1 MNTTSTQPP
10 PTQPP
15 PTVPDTS
22 AAASATASTSA
33 PHTTLSAPSRGS
45 IDVAYHTSSGSGLK
59 SFDTTSAIAGLY
71 LWLLFGF
78 FTSLL
83 GCDLQRIMT
92 KNIFVKHLMA
102 LVTFF
107 FLMSV
112 VDTDNN
118 ISVAMTWVKT
128 ILVYILFMISIKS
141 KIISSAIF
149 LGLLL
154 ADQTLKVEISYLQNN
169 NPSANAKKIA
179 LYKAIRY
186 YLLFALIIVA
196 VIGFLFYF
204 LKQYSDHYDE
214 FSFIVFFFGNNHCND
229 L

>member
-10 PTQPP
+10 ITQPP
-15 PTVPDTS
+15 PTIPDTS
-22 AAASATASTSA
+22 TASTGSA
-33 PHTTLSAPSRGS
+33 PAHYTTLTAPSRGS
-45 IDVAYHTSSGSGLK
+45 IDVAYYTSSGSGLK

-118 ISVAMTWVKT
+118 ISVAMTWLKT
-128 ILVYILFMISIKS
+128 VVVYILFMISIKS